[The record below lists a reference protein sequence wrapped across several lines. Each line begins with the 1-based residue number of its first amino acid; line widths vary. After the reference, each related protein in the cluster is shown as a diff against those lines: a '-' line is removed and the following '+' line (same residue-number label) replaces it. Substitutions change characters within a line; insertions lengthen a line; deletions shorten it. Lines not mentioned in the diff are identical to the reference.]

1 MFFFVFIFFV
11 NEHLAI
17 TARAAKAR
25 RKPSLSRNAKNEVS
39 LFLLAPSA
47 LIFKSEMGAST
58 RFGWAVKQS
67 VFLRGG
73 AFWTRFVGKPEYLK
87 P

>member
-39 LFLLAPSA
+39 LFLLAPFA
-47 LIFKSEMGAST
+47 LIFKSAVGAST
-58 RFGWAVKQS
+58 HSGWGVKHS
-67 VFLRGG
+67 VSLF
-73 AFWTRFVGKPEYLK
+73 
-87 P
+87 